1 MSIKEPTT
9 ICSPIKN
16 LNDLFDVSLSCLTNR
31 FKSLPL
37 IQRYTSPR
45 QKILLCH
52 DMKGGYLE
60 DKYVIL
66 KLNSN
71 EDKFNSRHTQ
81 GCQTNE
87 PCYRFFRW
95 YLIDIFVYFSHEL
108 VTIPPLVWI
117 DCAHKNG
124 VQILGL

>member
-1 MSIKEPTT
+1 MSIKEIAT

-16 LNDLFDVSLSCLTNR
+16 LNDLFDISLSCLTNR
-31 FKSLPL
+31 FKSSPL

-66 KLNSN
+66 KYNFN

-81 GCQTNE
+81 GCQINQ

-95 YLIDIFVYFSHEL
+95 HLIDIFVYFSHEL